1 MDEKGERVTW
11 CRERRDGAGGV
22 IGWES
27 FDACFDAC
35 VTIMSAKSS
44 NDDSCN
50 KKVV

>member
-27 FDACFDAC
+27 FNACLDAC
-35 VTIMSAKSS
+35 VTIIITS